1 VQDFAFGVP
10 ISAANNKHFIKHF
23 NKHFI
28 KHFNKHLASA
38 SKIKLKIKK
47 N

>member
-23 NKHFI
+23 NKH
-28 KHFNKHLASA
+28 LASA